1 MSILIL
7 GGDMARIS
15 LKQKNDIDKKIIQVA
30 TTSFLEKGY
39 KQTST
44 KTIAQAVGIAE
55 GTLFNYYKTKATLLV
70 AVLEKQSVVKQVE
83 FSEESAIHQCLYLS
97 KNAMEYIIKLPKM
110 LINELLQVL
119 LNNQMDGS
127 SIEALIALDLRFIE
141 ELNQLMIHLIETSK
155 LKEVDTKLLAEAAYA
170 DMMFCMFLYIY
181 DPEMKPKDF
190 YNKLEQKYKFT
201 LSPYIGETD
210 VQ

>member
-1 MSILIL
+1 
-7 GGDMARIS
+7 MARIS